1 VNQPVI
7 FDDDDEP
14 VFWGRHCET
23 QSGHAQSDV
32 TTHSLPISEEKQLWV
47 VTHVDSSYLLV
58 SRLKT

>member
-47 VTHVDSSYLLV
+47 VTP
-58 SRLKT
+58 